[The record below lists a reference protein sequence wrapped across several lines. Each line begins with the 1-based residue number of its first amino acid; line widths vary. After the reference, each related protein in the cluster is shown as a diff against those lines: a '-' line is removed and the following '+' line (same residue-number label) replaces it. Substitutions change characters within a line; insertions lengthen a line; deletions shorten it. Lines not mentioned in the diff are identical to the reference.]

1 MIVRFSVWA
10 QEEQTIYLN
19 PSDKS
24 RSSLL
29 EGNPS
34 DKNLSFLLFPEKPMG
49 LEVV

>member
-24 RSSLL
+24 RSPCLKEIRRTKICL
-29 EGNPS
+29 FF
-34 DKNLSFLLFPEKPMG
+34 SFLKKPMG